1 MSDATSG
8 SAMLAGNPAGDGAA
22 GQSGGTPPASTT
34 GTTGQSGSATGD
46 IDNKPDAGTP
56 AAGGN
61 WYDSIEDNDLK
72 GYLQNKGW
80 KDPTELANGY
90 RNLEKLV
97 GSEKVPLPKGAEDK
111 DGWNRVY
118 DALGRPKTADEY
130 KLPVPEGQ
138 PDTFAKAASGKF
150 HELGLSA
157 QQAQGLAAWWNE
169 TSQGQMTQA
178 QQQSAQKT
186 EADLTAIK
194 SEWGQ
199 AYTENLELG
208 RRAAREFG
216 LDGGKLTAIENAMG
230 TGEMLK
236 FMAKI
241 GRGLTEH
248 NFEGGKSTN
257 SFGMTPE
264 AAQSRI
270 AALRQDQAW
279 ATKYISGDA
288 DAQSEMKRLM
298 AVAYPEQ

>member
-1 MSDATSG
+1 MSDANSG
-8 SAMLAGNPAGDGAA
+8 SAILAGNPAGDGAA
-22 GQSGGTPPASTT
+22 GQAGATPPASTT
-34 GTTGQSGSATGD
+34 GTTGQSGAASADMG
-46 IDNKPDAGTP
+46 KPEAHAT
-56 AAGGN
+56 GN
-61 WYDSIEDNDLK
+61 WYDTIEDNDLK

-111 DGWNRVY
+111 EGWNRVY
-118 DALGRPKTADEY
+118 DALGRPKSAEEY
-130 KLPVPEGQ
+130 KLPVPEGD
-138 PDTFAKAASGKF
+138 PGTFAKAASGKF
-150 HELGLSA
+150 HELGISQ
-157 QQAQGLAAWWNE
+157 QQAEGLANWWNE
-169 TSQGQMTQA
+169 TQKGQVTQM

-186 EADLTAIK
+186 EAELSAVK
-194 SEWGQ
+194 NEWGQ
-199 AYTENLELG
+199 AYNENLELG

-216 LDGGKLTAIENAMG
+216 LDGQKLSAIENAMG

-248 NFEGGKSTN
+248 NFEGGKSTS

-270 AALRQDQAW
+270 NALRQDQAW
-279 ATKYISGDA
+279 STKYISGDA
-288 DAQSEMKRLM
+288 DAQTEMKRLM
-298 AVAYPEQ
+298 SIAYPEQ